1 MGLLSK
7 VWKGFKNIFS
17 GVGNFFKSAF
27 SSKNIWKTVAV
38 GAGVYFGGAAL
49 GYWDSPILK
58 SINGKWADSA
68 LGSKGTL
75 GKWLGVDSA
84 TKSTERLREA
94 NAADSM
100 LPQTPSAPRGSAF
113 VDSSTP
119 IGQSSP
125 VSVQAPA
132 YVSSAAKD
140 AAESTGIV
148 GQAMDK
154 VGEGWDYLAGTKA
167 GKGVAYL
174 AKKADEH
181 PFAASMA
188 FKAVSGMT
196 ADEPYRP
203 ETGYEK
209 EAGVLLAR
217 NENKKNFEVGTSPAQ
232 RERGLVGGGMIAGDA
247 SAQSLHYNRRQVN
260 APITPE
266 EAARRREEELLKQEK
281 DKRYSQFAYT

>member
-84 TKSTERLREA
+84 TKRTTPLTPRQKVLASGELQDYQGA
-94 NAADSM
+94 GAAS
-100 LPQTPSAPRGSAF
+100 
-113 VDSSTP
+113 
-119 IGQSSP
+119 
-125 VSVQAPA
+125 VS
-132 YVSSAAKD
+132 SSAAD
-140 AAESTGIV
+140 AVKSKGLLTQGLDKAE
-148 GQAMDK
+148 
-154 VGEGWDYLAGTKA
+154 EGWDYLAGTKA

-188 FKAVSGMT
+188 FKAVSDMT

-217 NENKKNFEVGTSPAQ
+217 NENKGNFEVGTTPAQ

-260 APITPE
+260 APITSE